1 MNLRKLAK
9 GHECLVRLPGCL
21 GHSETVVLCHIRLG
35 GIAGMGQKPPDLCG
49 FYGCMACH
57 NLVDGRQHMAN
68 LTRQEIEQA
77 VLRGLLRTL
86 VLVSQELE
94 LA

>member
-9 GHECLVRLPGCL
+9 GRECLVRLPGCL
-21 GHSETVVLCHIRLG
+21 GQSETVVLCHIRLG

-49 FYGCMACH
+49 FYGCFACH
-57 NLVDGRQHMAN
+57 NLVDGRAHLAN
-68 LTRQEIEQA
+68 LTRHEIEQA

-86 VLVSQELE
+86 VIVSQELDV
-94 LA
+94 